1 MKSQLSKRTQK
12 EKEAGIDN
20 FLMSGME
27 SACDQQRLSLDSDA
41 THQARPSITV
51 AKKMQQQKQQLA
63 LTSRESIHGAIS
75 VAEGNNDPNHLT
87 VNAISS

>member
-51 AKKMQQQKQQLA
+51 AKKMQQ
-63 LTSRESIHGAIS
+63 
-75 VAEGNNDPNHLT
+75 
-87 VNAISS
+87 